1 MSQAP
6 AHCRPGAPASTSS
19 GNVLA
24 ALPAGPA
31 QTHTCASTWAQG
43 LHRSVLGDL
52 QLGSFCLLVWLP
64 PFFPP
69 YAGAGVRGRPSWR
82 ESWKGGGEEWGEE
95 IAGIAVGAA

>member
-6 AHCRPGAPASTSS
+6 AHCRPQRGPCLHKRRERPHC
-19 GNVLA
+19 LA
-24 ALPAGPA
+24 GW
-31 QTHTCASTWAQG
+31 THTCASTWAQG

-52 QLGSFCLLVWLP
+52 QPGSFCLVVWLP

-82 ESWKGGGEEWGEE
+82 ESWKEEGKNGERKLQ
-95 IAGIAVGAA
+95 A